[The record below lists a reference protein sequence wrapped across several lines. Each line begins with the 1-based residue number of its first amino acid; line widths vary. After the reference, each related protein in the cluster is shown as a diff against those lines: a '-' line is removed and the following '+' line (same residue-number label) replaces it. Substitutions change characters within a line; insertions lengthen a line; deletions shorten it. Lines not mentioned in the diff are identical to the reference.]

1 MTDETTRQPT
11 GASNEGLERRDLLRG
26 VTAAGLGGLGLS
38 SLPAAAAH
46 PKPHTVT
53 VRAVEVPLQY
63 EIVVSGEIA
72 KGPRAGGTD
81 RIVDSNVAR
90 GFIDTVGEVDNFRFS
105 GQITAFNV
113 NVASAAEVFVNGQS
127 VENPVGLPGQDEQE
141 PELPNKITVRAQG
154 TRAPYR
160 FTVTGQVVRG
170 PRAGQGEEQI
180 QGRTVTGVVGG
191 RGSDDFRYSGDLTF
205 VSGDEPLR
213 VVLDLNQ
220 N

>member
-1 MTDETTRQPT
+1 MD
-11 GASNEGLERRDLLRG
+11 RRDLLRG

-46 PKPHTVT
+46 PKPHTIT
-53 VRAVEVPLQY
+53 VRAVEVPVRY

-72 KGPRAGGTD
+72 KGPKAGGTD
-81 RIVDSNVAR
+81 RIVDSNVVR
-90 GFIDTVGEVDNFRFS
+90 GFIGTVGEVDDYRFS
-105 GQITAFNV
+105 GQVQKFNLEGAV
-113 NVASAAEVFVNGQS
+113 ETFVNGQQ
-127 VENPVGLPGQDEQE
+127 VKDPVGLPKKD
-141 PELPNKITVRAQG
+141 LPNTITIKAQG

-170 PRAGQGEEQI
+170 PLSGQGEEQI
-180 QGRTVTGVVGG
+180 QGRTATGVVGG

-220 N
+220 D